1 VTLGNPRI
9 RQPGMHNRPLHLP
22 WADVAEVVLFRQ
34 YAGLTSVPYVG
45 LASARACGAPHHH
58 LRPPQAPLAAQR
70 GLVPHVPEPV
80 LVRSRPVTGW
90 HLDERRLLEAVTTF
104 APDVRVLHLDRDGSV
119 RPLEVPA
126 DRQTPL
132 FVATSQEPVGAV
144 DVRLIGLNRPCIL
157 IETYR
162 EGALVAEAVYEQG
175 GGHRDAGE
183 RRARYLARVHTEGR
197 RLFTASE
204 VLARPHWQRSTDSS
218 GPAPNRSATRSPTMT
233 CGSRRARPRTG
244 SPWPRSTGGTS
255 RRSRPSG

>member
-1 VTLGNPRI
+1 
-9 RQPGMHNRPLHLP
+9 MHNRPLHLP

-45 LASARACGAPHHH
+45 LR
-58 LRPPQAPLAAQR
+58 LRPGVRGPTPPPSTAAGAAGGSTAAWSPTSPSPSWSAAAPSPAGTSTSAASSR
-70 GLVPHVPEPV
+70 RPP
-80 LVRSRPVTGW
+80 RSPPTSGYFTWTATARC
-90 HLDERRLLEAVTTF
+90 
-104 APDVRVLHLDRDGSV
+104 APSRCPPIV
-119 RPLEVPA
+119 RPA
-126 DRQTPL
+126 